1 MVDFLNDEV
10 DAVRGRVGCGRVLAR
25 GTAEYA
31 IEFIDFVDDQVGP
44 ELVDLLVDGG
54 WRAGVLSAA
63 ETAGGGL
70 ERVSVLDAGSPEGPK
85 RKRFPLVR
93 ECESALVPLLHGAA

>member
-10 DAVRGRVGCGRVLAR
+10 DAVRGRV
-25 GTAEYA
+25 
-31 IEFIDFVDDQVGP
+31 
-44 ELVDLLVDGG
+44 LVDGG

-63 ETAGGGL
+63 EKAGGGL

>member
-10 DAVRGRVGCGRVLAR
+10 DAVRRRV
-25 GTAEYA
+25 
-31 IEFIDFVDDQVGP
+31 
-44 ELVDLLVDGG
+44 G
-54 WRAGVLSAA
+54 WRASVLSAA
-63 ETAGGGL
+63 EEAGGGL
-70 ERVSVLDAGSPEGPK
+70 ERVSVLDAGSPEGAK